1 MSQPNVLQNQQ
12 LRKKIYTV
20 DGTVFEVDD
29 HYSIIKPIGYGA
41 YGFVCS
47 GLDKTTNEK
56 VAIKKVPKV
65 FQDLVDGKRILR
77 EIELLR
83 AFRHTNII
91 SVKDVMTI
99 PEKNTFNDV

>member
-1 MSQPNVLQNQQ
+1 M
-12 LRKKIYTV
+12 RKKVYTV
-20 DGTVFEVDD
+20 DGTVFEVDE

-47 GLDKTTNEK
+47 AVDKTTNEK

-83 AFRHTNII
+83 TFRHNNII
-91 SVKDVMTI
+91 SVRDIMTI
-99 PEKNTFNDV
+99 TDKDSFTDV